1 MITILPII
9 INDVVL
15 TLTELQT
22 IANPSWLF
30 EFTND
35 LTGTVKLFTA
45 QDISTATCRYNRFNI
60 TNTTIEN
67 PYNGEMNFTPAGYWS
82 YKVYQMNSTSP
93 VDLNPVNA
101 ISIVETGKVLV
112 KEITTTI
119 PTFTTNDTINN
130 VVFDM

>member
-15 TLTELQT
+15 TLTEKQT

-35 LTGTVKLFTA
+35 LTGQVKLFTA
-45 QDISTATCRYNRFNI
+45 QDISVATSRYNQFNI
-60 TNTTIEN
+60 KNTTIEN
-67 PYNGEMNFTPAGYWS
+67 PYNGEMNFDPAGYWS
-82 YKVYQMNSTSP
+82 YKIYQMNLTSP
-93 VDLNPVNA
+93 VDLNPANA
-101 ISIVETGKVLV
+101 ISIVEVGKVLV
-112 KEITTTI
+112 KELPTTTS
-119 PTFTTNDTINN
+119 TFTVNDTINN